1 MFDETEEISFD
12 NNGSPNGQVEVP
24 VNTQNNINNIVN
36 NGKAEWVKS
45 DTKEIFTGA
54 LLGSTIG
61 AILCLY
67 RKKPVWLGIL
77 SGGLIA
83 GYLTREKILKISPNG
98 KRK

>member
-1 MFDETEEISFD
+1 MFDETEEMSFD

-36 NGKAEWVKS
+36 SGKAELVKS

-54 LLGSTIG
+54 LLGATVG
-61 AILCLY
+61 AILCLH
-67 RKKPVWLGIL
+67 RRKPVWLGIL

-83 GYLTREKILKISPNG
+83 GYLTREKIFKINPNG
-98 KRK
+98 TKK